1 MDEIKVELENRAKIV
16 QQMLQDEGYGA
27 KPPEWDEQVRTWD
40 VRVKFEGMTML
51 VMFDL
56 DDPLFVRVLLPNFWD
71 VDPDQLGSALAA
83 LDLANKKTKGAKVY
97 LNLARSDSVA
107 VMDFLYDGTG
117 LEGRML
123 VRSLQMVANAA
134 KVYVEA
140 FKKQLSMTLS

>member
-56 DDPLFVRVLLPNFWD
+56 DDPLLSGCSCRI
-71 VDPDQLGSALAA
+71 S
-83 LDLANKKTKGAKVY
+83 
-97 LNLARSDSVA
+97 
-107 VMDFLYDGTG
+107 GT
-117 LEGRML
+117 
-123 VRSLQMVANAA
+123 
-134 KVYVEA
+134 
-140 FKKQLSMTLS
+140 